1 MMVPCCLAGDFLELR
16 FLSVALLLAD
26 ASEPSWLEFEES
38 GNRKTHSMVL
48 IVMTIGSV
56 FNRVQGTLMWSSWMC
71 PDTKVK
77 GRPSSFSR
85 TSSLKSKLE
94 KTTSPP
100 QRLTCNQD
108 FFKCL
113 ANFTKFEKLCTAS
126 QTKSNG
132 ALCPFKFEFRNLTV
146 LSFDRKFTKGQS
158 LPEID
163 RLGHFSHTY
172 PHN

>member
-1 MMVPCCLAGDFLELR
+1 MKISSKCNVKKEIILLCFMKKEVVKLIFLLYKCLRNIWMVPCCLAGDLLELR

-38 GNRKTHSMVL
+38 GNRKTHSIVL
-48 IVMTIGSV
+48 IVMTIGSA
-56 FNRVQGTLMWSSWMC
+56 FNRVQGTLIWSSWMW

-100 QRLTCNQD
+100 QRLTCNFQD
-108 FFKCL
+108 FF
-113 ANFTKFEKLCTAS
+113 
-126 QTKSNG
+126 
-132 ALCPFKFEFRNLTV
+132 
-146 LSFDRKFTKGQS
+146 
-158 LPEID
+158 
-163 RLGHFSHTY
+163 
-172 PHN
+172 

>member
-1 MMVPCCLAGDFLELR
+1 MVPCCLAGDLLELR

-38 GNRKTHSMVL
+38 GNRKTHSIVL
-48 IVMTIGSV
+48 IVMTIGSA
-56 FNRVQGTLMWSSWMC
+56 FNRVQGTLMWSSWMW

-100 QRLTCNQD
+100 QRLTCNFQD
-108 FFKCL
+108 FFKSS
-113 ANFTKFEKLCTAS
+113 ANFTKFEKLCTSS
-126 QTKSNG
+126 QT
-132 ALCPFKFEFRNLTV
+132 LTV
-146 LSFDRKFTKGQS
+146 PCALLSLSSGIWQKIHQS